1 MPAEH
6 AAPAAHDV
14 STQDPQSQVK
24 LCFACRCPL
33 SAEAASAPLLLHDS
47 DAAAVV
53 DASPVCAS
61 CRSRLAPPAREGLFA
76 EVERELMRRAA
87 SLQPAGNEA
96 ALSHPHES
104 VHSPSPSTPSPA
116 AIEPFPPQ
124 DMPMDVH
131 AAVPR
136 APITPTPPADPTSSC
151 TGAPPS
157 PLSVSRIL
165 SPRFV
170 QASPSSPVLTRPT
183 LSPIDTS
190 GASSSSQAPVAQ
202 RADSY
207 NTGPRQRSH
216 VSSSYAP
223 DPLTD
228 ITRLRVRSQG
238 HHCLY
243 PGATFKGTQKSGRN
257 SYDVNVTIV
266 DVDFASS
273 HLCGYLRIKGLTDD
287 WPELTTY
294 FDAEIIGSRYGFLTR
309 NWGATEQED
318 MVHWARFPAFRHVKN
333 ELKKPHLT
341 MQDALNRGAV
351 FMRWKE
357 KFLVPDHRVQDING
371 ASFAGFYYVCVD
383 FNPQQSGAV
392 QLPSPVEEST
402 ELISSPITTTTTMKP
417 DTPSRSRRISVTRGP
432 RRAGRSASRGC
443 PSNVATMS
451 GFYFHQNSEPY
462 QQLSLMHEP
471 EHTSSCFEFR

>member
-6 AAPAAHDV
+6 ATPAIHDV
-14 STQDPQSQVK
+14 SPPEPPQAQIK
-24 LCFACRCPL
+24 LCFACRSPL
-33 SAEAASAPLLLHDS
+33 SAEAPSALLLS
-47 DAAAVV
+47 QDAVDPQPV

-61 CRSRLAPPAREGLFA
+61 CRSRLAHPPREGLFA
-76 EVERELMRRAA
+76 EVERELLRRAA

-96 ALSHPHES
+96 LSQQPHEPN
-104 VHSPSPSTPSPA
+104 HSPSPPSPP
-116 AIEPFPPQ
+116 AIELSPSQ
-124 DMPMDVH
+124 DIAMDAH
-131 AAVPR
+131 AAAPR
-136 APITPTPPADPTSSC
+136 AFTTPTVESSTTSFPATSHA
-151 TGAPPS
+151 T
-157 PLSVSRIL
+157 VL
-165 SPRFV
+165 SPRFP
-170 QASPSSPVLTRPT
+170 QLSPSSPVLTRPT
-183 LSPIDTS
+183 LSPIDT
-190 GASSSSQAPVAQ
+190 GAAASSSSSQAPVAQ
-202 RADSY
+202 RAESH
-207 NTGPRQRSH
+207 NTSSRQRSH
-216 VSSSYAP
+216 AASSSAP

-243 PGATFKGTQKSGRN
+243 PGATFQGTQKSGRN

-266 DVDFASS
+266 DVDFSSS
-273 HLCGYLRIKGLTDD
+273 HLCGYLRIRGLTDD

-383 FNPQQSGAV
+383 FNPQQSGMV
-392 QLPSPVEEST
+392 QLPSPVEESAA
-402 ELISSPITTTTTMKP
+402 ISTSPTTMTTNSTKP
-417 DTPSRSRRISVTRGP
+417 DTPLRSRRISVNRGA

-462 QQLSLMHEP
+462 QQLSLVHVP